1 MCPLKQQEWES
12 PCRVNAVDPAG
23 GGCSY
28 RVEADFLRKTRSG
41 SEGTLQHK
49 TLLAGV
55 PRALRPLGASPDDG
69 GQWVGGQRL
78 PGPREA
84 EKPEEG

>member
-1 MCPLKQQEWES
+1 MPPQPVPQEDERGPKATCPLKQQEWES
-12 PCRVNAVDPAG
+12 PCRVNAADPAG

-49 TLLAGV
+49 TLLARI
-55 PRALRPLGASPDDG
+55 PTCTQAPQSIA
-69 GQWVGGQRL
+69 
-78 PGPREA
+78 
-84 EKPEEG
+84 